1 MKKTSKPTAHLSVD
15 EATNHPLQQPCDR
28 LTDIKLIRL
37 SEVIKKTGF
46 KKSWIYLLISQGE
59 FPSSVKIGS
68 RSVAW
73 IESEINEWIVSRI
86 NKREELLK

>member
-1 MKKTSKPTAHLSVD
+1 MNKALKTAIHFSTEKVINNP
-15 EATNHPLQQPCDR
+15 QQLYHNQ

-46 KKSWIYLLISQGE
+46 KKSWIYLLISQGK
-59 FPSSVKIGS
+59 FPQSVKIGT

-73 IESEINEWIVSRI
+73 VESEINEWIVAHI
-86 NKREELLK
+86 NKREELPK